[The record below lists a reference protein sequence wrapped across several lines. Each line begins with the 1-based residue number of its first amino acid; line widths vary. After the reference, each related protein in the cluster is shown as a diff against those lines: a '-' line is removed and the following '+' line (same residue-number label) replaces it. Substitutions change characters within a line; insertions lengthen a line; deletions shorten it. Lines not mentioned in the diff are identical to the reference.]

1 MPTTRPLRPITN
13 EKLGN
18 LQAWFPAD
26 RAESDP
32 PQDDTFEIGLTFA
45 GGQSAGCYLAGV
57 LDFLFEA
64 LDAWEQART
73 AEPDKFPN
81 HKVRIKIIAGAS
93 AGGLNTALAAI
104 AGRYRFPP
112 ASHVRFED
120 GDKNLG
126 SPFYRAWVRDVDIR
140 HLLTTD
146 DIAAGSGTFSALNTQ
161 YLDDKVASYLDFKG
175 EGLVRRQW
183 LDDPLPIAVM
193 ISNVDGVPY
202 RIKFRTEDDND
213 PSANGYWMTLHG
225 DRLAFL
231 RPLAADAPQPGKPD
245 SDALSLDN
253 SSAAADWKRLG
264 QAVLATI
271 AFPLA
276 LRERIVERP
285 TTDYDYRFAYPFD
298 PGGLVYA
305 PPFPGTAER
314 QQSFV
319 TIDGGV
325 TDNEPFEI
333 AHAAL
338 AGTDGRNVREGE
350 KAKRAVILTAP
361 FVSPQP
367 VEYGVPNTPLPAL
380 FGKIWK
386 SLIAQSR
393 FKLMDVSLAAN
404 ADIYSRFMIAPVR
417 VQQPSGRKIRGDAA
431 LASQP
436 LSSFFGYFSEHYR
449 HHDFMLGRLNCQQF
463 LRDWFVL
470 PSTHGPGRSGANPAL
485 GNSLFAN
492 WPDAALANPAFRSQS
507 KFVPD
512 HRQIIPLVGT
522 AAQQPESYPWPTG
535 KFAGYSAIESDIKRR
550 VDAIYPLV
558 RDRALGAAI
567 KNGVVRWIA
576 GLVVGGYWW
585 LSGRGALLGALQK
598 MIDKARGQIDD
609 DQR

>member
-1 MPTTRPLRPITN
+1 MATTRPLRPIGE

-18 LQAWFPAD
+18 LQAWFPRD
-26 RAESDP
+26 RAVSDP

-64 LDAWEQART
+64 LDAWEQARKADPART
-73 AEPDKFPN
+73 PN
-81 HKVRIKIIAGAS
+81 HKVRIKIVTGAS

-104 AGRYRFPP
+104 AGRYRFEP
-112 ASHVRFED
+112 ARHAKFED

-126 SPFYRAWVRDVDIR
+126 SPFYRAWVRDVDLK
-140 HLLTTD
+140 HLLTTED
-146 DIAAGSGTFSALNTQ
+146 LTGNSGSFSVLNTQ
-161 YLDDKVASYLDFKG
+161 YLDAKVASYLDFKG
-175 EGLVRRQW
+175 DGLAERDW

-202 RIKFRTEDDND
+202 RIKFRTEDEND
-213 PSANGYWMTLHG
+213 ASANAYWMTLHG

-231 RPLAADAPQPGKPD
+231 RPMAAGAPQPTRPD

-253 SSAAADWKRLG
+253 SAAADDWKRLG

-276 LRERIVERP
+276 LRERIVGRP
-285 TTDYDYRFAYPFD
+285 STDYDYRFAYPFD

-305 PPFPGTAER
+305 PPFPGDAE
-314 QQSFV
+314 QQRSFV

-325 TDNEPFEI
+325 TDNEPFEL
-333 AHAAL
+333 AHTAL

-361 FVSPQP
+361 FVSPKP
-367 VEYGVPNTPLPAL
+367 VQYGVPDTPLPRLLGNIFNAL
-380 FGKIWK
+380 IG
-386 SLIAQSR
+386 QSR

-417 VQQPSGRKIRGDAA
+417 VQASGSKVRGDAA
-431 LASQP
+431 LASHP
-436 LSSFFGYFSEHYR
+436 LTSFFGYFSEPYR
-449 HHDFMLGRLNCQQF
+449 HHDFMLGRLNCYLF

-470 PSTHGPGRSGANPAL
+470 PSTHAPGDSGPKPGL

-492 WPDAALANPAFRSQS
+492 WPDAALADPAYKSQS
-507 KFVPD
+507 PHVKD
-512 HRQIIPLVGT
+512 HRQIIPLIGT
-522 AAQQPESYPWPTG
+522 AAQQPQSYPWPTG
-535 KFAGYSAIESDIKRR
+535 QFAGYSAVRRGIEQRL
-550 VDAIYPLV
+550 DALYPLI
-558 RDRALGAAI
+558 RDRLLGAAVE
-567 KNGVVRWIA
+567 NGFFRGIVR
-576 GLVVGGYWW
+576 LVVGGYWW
-585 LSGRGALLGALQK
+585 LSGRGAVLGALRQ
-598 MIDKARGQIDD
+598 MIDKAREQIDD
-609 DQR
+609 DR

>member
-1 MPTTRPLRPITN
+1 MASTRLLRPIGQ

-18 LQAWFPAD
+18 LQAWFPRD
-26 RAESDP
+26 RSESDP
-32 PQDDTFEIGLTFA
+32 PQDDTFEIGLSFA

-64 LDAWEQART
+64 LDAWEQARK
-73 AEPDKFPN
+73 ADPAKYPN

-104 AGRYRFPP
+104 AGRYRFEP
-112 ASHVRFED
+112 ARHAKFED

-146 DIAAGSGTFSALNTQ
+146 DLGSSGSFSVLNTQ
-161 YLDDKVASYLDFKG
+161 YLDQKVANYLDFKG
-175 EGLVRRQW
+175 DAPTKRDW
-183 LDDPLPIAVM
+183 LDDPLPFAVM

-213 PSANGYWMTLHG
+213 ASANAYWMTQHG

-231 RPLAADAPQPGKPD
+231 RPLAADAPQPTRPD
-245 SDALSLDN
+245 SDTLSLDN
-253 SSAAADWKRLG
+253 SSAADDWKRLG

-276 LRERIVERP
+276 LRERIIGRP

-298 PGGLVYA
+298 PGGLVWSQ
-305 PPFPGTAER
+305 PFPGEPEEQR
-314 QQSFV
+314 SFV

-338 AGTDGRNVREGE
+338 AGTDGRNVREGD

-361 FVSPQP
+361 FVSPKP
-367 VEYGVPNTPLPAL
+367 VRYGVPDTPLPTL
-380 FGKIWK
+380 FGNIFNA
-386 SLIAQSR
+386 LIAQSR

-404 ADIYSRFMIAPVR
+404 EDIYSRFMIAPVR
-417 VQQPSGRKIRGDAA
+417 VQQPSGKKIRGDAA
-431 LASQP
+431 LASHP
-436 LSSFFGYFSEHYR
+436 LTSFFGYFSERYR
-449 HHDFMLGRLNCQQF
+449 HHDFMLGRLNCYLF

-470 PSTHGPGRSGANPAL
+470 PSTHAPGRAGLNPAL
-485 GNSLFAN
+485 GNTLFAN
-492 WPDAALANPAFRSQS
+492 WPDAALADPRYKSQS
-507 KFVPD
+507 PHVED

-522 AAQQPESYPWPTG
+522 AAQPPESYRWPAG
-535 KFAGYSAIESDIKRR
+535 QFAGYAAVESDIKRR
-550 VDAIYPLV
+550 VDAVYPLI
-558 RDRALGAAI
+558 RDRALAAAI
-567 KNGVVRWIA
+567 RNGFFRWITRLA
-576 GLVVGGYWW
+576 LGAYWW
-585 LSGRGALLGALQK
+585 ISGRGAVLGALQQ
-598 MIDKARGQIDD
+598 MIDKAREQIDD
-609 DQR
+609 DRQ